1 MHWREGGLT
10 RLIGTG
16 LSVGTVRHRRKNE
29 CGHAKLAY
37 GRPQHQTTGA
47 AGCVTSSTKPS
58 EREGNRCWDF
68 DCWFA

>member
-1 MHWREGGLT
+1 MHLREGGLT

-37 GRPQHQTTGA
+37 GRPQHQTANNRSGWMCDQQHKAIRTG
-47 AGCVTSSTKPS
+47 GQSVL
-58 EREGNRCWDF
+58 GL
-68 DCWFA
+68 